1 MDNLEKVEKLRKKAD
16 ISYEEAKEILE
27 ECDWDILDA
36 VIELE
41 ARGKIRNDGADYST
55 EGSSGQDAPK
65 SPKQVA
71 ESYQSYDQNRQKD
84 KGFFR
89 TLWDGFVFLLKKGC
103 ENTFVVA
110 KNNRYIMQIP
120 VLLLIIL
127 LLCSCF
133 LVLVVMIVGL
143 FFGFRYSFAGPDL
156 GKDSV
161 NIVMDKAG
169 AAADDL
175 KESFRSD
182 EAYPKSSASR
192 NKSRTD
198 SKCDTKDKPYEN
210 TEEGNENKE
219 NSNTKNNS

>member
-16 ISYEEAKEILE
+16 ITYEEAREILE
-27 ECDWDILDA
+27 ECDWDLLDA

-41 ARGKIRNDGADYST
+41 ARGKIRNDSAAYST
-55 EGSSGQDAPK
+55 EGSSEQDVPK

-71 ESYQSYDQNRQKD
+71 ESYQSYDRNKQND
-84 KGFFR
+84 KGFFK

-103 ENTFVVA
+103 ENTFVVSRD
-110 KNNRYIMQIP
+110 NRHIMQIP

-143 FFGFRYSFAGPDL
+143 FFGFRYTFAGPDL
-156 GKDSV
+156 GRDSV
-161 NIVMDKAG
+161 NNVMDKAS

-182 EAYPKSSASR
+182 DAYPRRSASAER
-192 NKSRTD
+192 GENRTEA
-198 SKCDTKDKPYEN
+198 KCDTAAGSDEN
-210 TEEGNENKE
+210 AEEYSENADRE
-219 NSNTKNNS
+219 NNA

>member
-16 ISYEEAKEILE
+16 ITYEEAREILE
-27 ECDWDILDA
+27 QCDWDLLDA

-41 ARGKIRNDGADYST
+41 ARGKIRNDSAAYST
-55 EGSSGQDAPK
+55 EGSSEQDAPK

-71 ESYQSYDQNRQKD
+71 ESYQSYDQNKRND
-84 KGFFR
+84 KGFFK
-89 TLWDGFVFLLKKGC
+89 TLWNGFVFLLKKGC

-110 KNNRYIMQIP
+110 RDNKYIMQIP

-169 AAADDL
+169 TAADDL
-175 KESFRSD
+175 KESFRND
-182 EAYPKSSASR
+182 DAYPRRSASAER
-192 NKSRTD
+192 NE
-198 SKCDTKDKPYEN
+198 SKTGAGYDTAAGSEES
-210 TEEGNENKE
+210 TEESGANAD
-219 NSNTKNNS
+219 SQNNA